1 MRISRLVCCL
11 ILFGSLTSLLFA
23 ADVTGKWTGQS
34 DDGPAWAFTF
44 KADGSKVTGTMQG
57 TDGKD
62 RSIYEGKLDGDAISF
77 SVDSEWQ
84 GQAITLVFKGKVSG
98 NEMQLRVDT
107 KDGSWGTDLVV
118 KRSSS

>member
-1 MRISRLVCCL
+1 MRISRLAFCL
-11 ILFGSLTSLLFA
+11 ILFGSLTSLLYS
-23 ADVTGKWTGQS
+23 ADINGTWKSEAGN
-34 DDGPAWAFTF
+34 GPQWVFNF

-57 TDGKD
+57 TEGKE
-62 RSIYEGKLDGDAISF
+62 RPINEGKLEGDAISF

-84 GQAITLVFKGKVSG
+84 GQPITLLFKGKVSG

-107 KDGSWGTDLVV
+107 EDGSWGTDVVV